1 MFLFLSSFSFLLFC
15 LQIQQF
21 SFISKLRLGAI
32 FYFCVT
38 WSVSVKLILTIG
50 VLLSNS
56 CNCMT
61 WTVFC
66 LFFILP
72 FYSIRR
78 FFRIFVNLFFFYI
91 DVYKR
96 KERKH
101 FFSLFSFCYWFRFM
115 NNKIFYFISFY
126 KTFSVEYWFF
136 RGLWCSCA
144 HVDYYLIWF
153 IVLINVYV
161 WFSAFFTF
169 FGEFYCAGY
178 FGPVYYSI

>member
-78 FFRIFVNLFFFYI
+78 FFRIFVNLFFFILMYT
-91 DVYKR
+91 
-96 KERKH
+96 KEKKENI
-101 FFSLFSFCYWFRFM
+101 FFRCFRFVIGSDSWTI
-115 NNKIFYFISFY
+115 KSFISFLFT
-126 KTFSVEYWFF
+126 KLFLLSIDFF
-136 RGLWCSCA
+136 AAYGARARMSII
-144 HVDYYLIWF
+144 IWF
-153 IVLINVYV
+153 GLLY
-161 WFSAFFTF
+161 
-169 FGEFYCAGY
+169 
-178 FGPVYYSI
+178 